1 MYRSS
6 GATSVSSDDLATAA
20 GEFAG
25 VSPDMI
31 HVVGDLY
38 QFTEEFLKMLYRP
51 SCNLICAGTANVDI
65 AIAADRAEM
74 RLVETIGNSPFAGDV
89 STTLGCIEN
98 DYDVIYVANPNRI
111 TGAGYSLA
119 DIENMADAVGKGA
132 VIVDEYY
139 FDHYGITAAPL
150 LDTSENIMIL
160 RSFSRLC
167 PVATFDAG
175 FVMAAEKLL
184 GLIHDEIRL
193 PGISVAARKM
203 MMAATSNKVAA
214 AFQLKELHNESL
226 RVATALTKLGIQCRI
241 TPTDFVL
248 MRVARPKEVGNYLTG
263 QGVPIENLD
272 GYPMMSH
279 YMRYRVESR
288 YMNDRLL
295 EAADRMPP
303 EYYRMSGFDRRAVT
317 IRRRKVTDKSSRRID
332 LDTADMV
339 YSKVKQ
345 RVTPVA
351 VAQE

>member
-6 GATSVSSDDLATAA
+6 GATSVSSNDLATAA

-25 VSPDMI
+25 VSPDEI

-38 QFTEEFLKMLYRP
+38 QFTEELLKMLYRP

-74 RLVETIGNSPFAGDV
+74 KLVETVGNSPFAGDIS
-89 STTLGCIEN
+89 STLECVEN
-98 DYDVIYVANPNRI
+98 DFDVIYVANPNRI

-119 DIENMADAVGKGA
+119 DIENMAKAVGKGA

-139 FDHYGITAAPL
+139 FDHYGITGLPL
-150 LDTSENIMIL
+150 LDTSKNIVIL

-167 PVATFDAG
+167 GIANFDAG
-175 FVMAAEKLL
+175 FFMAGEKILR
-184 GLIHDEIRL
+184 LIRDEIRL
-193 PGISVAARKM
+193 PGISVGARKM
-203 MMAATSNKVAA
+203 IMAATSNKVAA
-214 AFQLKELHNESL
+214 AFQLKEIHDESL
-226 RVATALTKLGIQCRI
+226 RVAIALTKLGIQCRI

-248 MRVARPKEVGNYLTG
+248 MRVACPKDVGNYLTG
-263 QGVPIENLD
+263 QRVPIENLD
-272 GYPMMSH
+272 GYPMMGH

-317 IRRRKVTDKSSRRID
+317 IRRRKATDKNSRRSG
-332 LDTADMV
+332 LDAAKRIH
-339 YSKVKQ
+339 SKVKQ
-345 RVTPVA
+345 RLTPVG